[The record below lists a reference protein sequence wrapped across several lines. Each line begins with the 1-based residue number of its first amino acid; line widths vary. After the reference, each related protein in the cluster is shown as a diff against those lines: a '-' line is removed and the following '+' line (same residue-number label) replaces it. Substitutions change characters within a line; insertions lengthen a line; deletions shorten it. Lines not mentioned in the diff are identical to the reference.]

1 MISKSVQIDTENEHK
16 SISMYKKIIV
26 TLHLFLL
33 EHLQALQQR
42 QARSNGTGGLVH
54 RGLSIVLVRH
64 FV

>member
-1 MISKSVQIDTENEHK
+1 MISKSVQIDTENEP
-16 SISMYKKIIV
+16 MYKKIVV

-42 QARSNGTGGLVH
+42 QARSNGTGRLVH